1 MVSFKLKLVAY
12 FVLLTLV
19 PLGAA
24 LWGIDALAKRSETR
38 RAEARLEAGLRTA
51 LNGYQDEVAAVDRGV
66 TRLANSARFQ
76 RALRT
81 RDRGALT
88 VFAATDPHQRITADG
103 ALAIGP
109 KPPADAV
116 VRTVS
121 VVSGGRVLGEVER
134 WLTVDGSFVDKLAR
148 RAGLQSDDLLVL
160 ARAGRIRYG
169 PDPLV
174 GVAVDLREGQ
184 PYVGTVGATRYRILT
199 GPRLERPR
207 GAFFA
212 MLTPQAAIVAAAR
225 SAERTVLL
233 ALVVSLALSGLVA
246 YGLSRS
252 IVGTLGRL
260 ARGAEAIAAGRFGER
275 VPAGG
280 RDEFGQLAR
289 SFNAM
294 AAQLESR
301 AVELE
306 EERTRLARA
315 TNRIGEALAASYD
328 ADQLMAVVV
337 ETAVEATG
345 ADGGLVRGQDGS
357 ERARVGDPAGG
368 LQTLELP
375 LRAGRRVFGTLVLAG
390 PGFGGEE
397 RATADTLARQAVIAL
412 ENARLHQMVERQA
425 LVDGLTGLANRRS
438 SDEMLHAE
446 LTRAERFGGDLTL
459 VLADLDS
466 FKDVNDRHGHPAGDM
481 VLREF
486 ARRLRLTVREI
497 DLAGRWGGE
506 EFCLVLP
513 GTDAVGGAMVAERAR
528 TALEGRPI
536 LLPDGV
542 ELTVTASF
550 GVASFPDDTAGRTLV
565 EAADAAL
572 YRAKRTGKNRV
583 VRAAQVIGSA

>member
-24 LWGIDALAKRSETR
+24 LWGLDALAKRSETR

-51 LNGYQDEVAAVDRGV
+51 LNGYQDGVTAVDRGV
-66 TRLANSARFQ
+66 TRLAGSPRFQ

-88 VFAATDPHQRITADG
+88 VFAATDPNQRITAG
-103 ALAIGP
+103 RALTIGP
-109 KPPADAV
+109 KPPAGAL
-116 VRTVS
+116 VRSVS

-148 RAGLQSDDLLVL
+148 RAGLASDDVLVL
-160 ARAGRIRYG
+160 ADTGRIRYG

-174 GVAVDLREGQ
+174 GTAVDLRAGE

-199 GPRLERPR
+199 GPPLERPR
-207 GAFFA
+207 GASFA

-225 SAERTVLL
+225 STERTVLL
-233 ALVVSLALSGLVA
+233 ALAVSLALAGLVA

-275 VPAGG
+275 VPVGG

-306 EERTRLARA
+306 NERTRLARA
-315 TNRIGEALAASYD
+315 TNRIGEALAATHD
-328 ADQLMAVVV
+328 ADQLLAVVV

-345 ADGGLVRGQDGS
+345 ADAGLVRGADGS
-357 ERARVGDPAGG
+357 ERARVGDPAAG

-375 LRAGRRVFGTLVLAG
+375 LRAGRRSFGTLVLVG
-390 PGFGGEE
+390 PEFGGEE

-466 FKDVNDRHGHPAGDM
+466 FKDVNDRHGHPAGDI

-536 LLPDGV
+536 LLPDGA

-550 GVASFPDDTAGRTLV
+550 GVASFPEDTAGRTLV

-583 VRAAQVIGSA
+583 VRAAHVIGRA